1 MRARE
6 AEVYDLGYQRYTG
19 AREGRNRARFALFEN
34 GVRTVLG
41 IGRGG
46 RAKILPVGLFIAVMA
61 PAVVF
66 VVMLS
71 LIGDISAA
79 LADGDFVPG
88 PSDYYGIVSV
98 VLIIFGAIMAPE
110 LLCPDR
116 RDNVL
121 PLYLV
126 RPLTPLDYLLARF
139 LAFFVIV
146 LALVYAG
153 QMVLQAGI
161 ILTANE
167 PLEYIRENWLDVPR
181 ILLMGALIAA
191 FIAIGPLA
199 VAAFTTRRAYA
210 AAFIIAAWLLLNSI
224 SDGLTVETSCTI
236 VTTGASGG
244 DAVIEESGFEVGST
258 IIPEEEVV
266 SWECTRP
273 AGNLAPYVGL
283 LSLSGATDNLNNMVF
298 GITPNSNNAG
308 PSTIAASELHD
319 AYFVATYALWVG
331 VPALLLWRRYRR
343 IRL

>member
-6 AEVYDLGYQRYTG
+6 AEVFDLGYQRYTG
-19 AREGRNRARFALFEN
+19 PREGRNRARLALFEN

-46 RAKILPVGLFIAVMA
+46 RAKILPVGLFLAVMT

-66 VVMLS
+66 VTILAF
-71 LIGDISAA
+71 LDPLAGDDAA
-79 LADGDFVPG
+79 DFIPG
-88 PSDYYGIVSV
+88 PADYYSIVGV

-126 RPLTPLDYLLARF
+126 RPLTSNDYLIARF

-153 QMVLQAGI
+153 QIVLQAGL
-161 ILTANE
+161 ILTANDQV
-167 PLEYIRENWLDVPR
+167 EYIRENWLNVPR

-191 FIAIGPLA
+191 FISVGPLA

-210 AAFIIAAWLLLNSI
+210 AAFVIAAWLLLNSI
-224 SDGLTVETSCTI
+224 SDGLTFQECTFETVNEDGRITS
-236 VTTGASGG
+236 SSE
-244 DAVIEESGFEVGST
+244 D
-258 IIPEEEVV
+258 
-266 SWECTRP
+266 CTRP
-273 AGNLAPYVGL
+273 VGDLAPYVGL
-283 LSLSGATDNLNNMVF
+283 LNLGGVTDNLNNMVF
-298 GITPNSNNAG
+298 DVDIEPGQGS
-308 PSTIAASELHD
+308 PSSMAVAELHD
-319 AYFVATYALWVG
+319 AFPIGVYVLWTG
-331 VPALLLWRRYRR
+331 IPALLLWHRYRR

>member
-1 MRARE
+1 MRAGE
-6 AEVYDLGYQRYTG
+6 AEVFDLGYQRYTG
-19 AREGRNRARFALFEN
+19 PREGRSRARLALFDN

-46 RAKILPVGLFIAVMA
+46 RAKILPVGLFLAVIT

-66 VVMLS
+66 VTILAF
-71 LIGDISAA
+71 LDPLAGDDAA
-79 LADGDFVPG
+79 DFIPG
-88 PSDYYGIVSV
+88 PADYYSIVSV

-126 RPLTPLDYLLARF
+126 RPLTSTDYLLSRF

-153 QMVLQAGI
+153 QIILQAGL
-161 ILTANE
+161 ILTANDQV
-167 PLEYIRENWLDVPR
+167 EYIRENWLDMPR
-181 ILLMGALIAA
+181 ILLMGVVIAA
-191 FIAIGPLA
+191 FISVGPLA

-224 SDGLTVETSCTI
+224 SDGLTFQECTFET
-236 VTTGASGG
+236 VTEDGQFISSSE
-244 DAVIEESGFEVGST
+244 D
-258 IIPEEEVV
+258 
-266 SWECTRP
+266 CTRP
-273 AGNLAPYVGL
+273 AGALAPYVGL
-283 LSLSGATDNLNNMVF
+283 LNLGGATDNINNLVF
-298 GITPNSNNAG
+298 DVDLEPGQGS
-308 PSTIAASELHD
+308 PSSMAVAELHD
-319 AYFVATYALWVG
+319 AFPVVAYVLWTG
-331 VPALLLWRRYRR
+331 IPALLLWSRYRR